1 MSVCAYPIVLKSL
14 KLNKIA
20 EYTKK
25 NGSLAGKGYI
35 YMPKLP
41 KLQKYVRFQNKYFDA
56 YRV

>member
-25 NGSLAGKGYI
+25 T
-35 YMPKLP
+35 
-41 KLQKYVRFQNKYFDA
+41 V
-56 YRV
+56 V